1 MKKTLSLAIVMVVAL
16 GSSVLAVGFLGTPTA
31 EIGQGN
37 WSIGY
42 DYSYSSQDTEK
53 TRASFSIDGG
63 TPDLFEF
70 KLKDLNVQRHYATI
84 GYGLTP
90 DWDVYVKLG
99 IADVKGQGKDFGT
112 PGDPNDPGS
121 DWGMNFDNKFAWGWG
136 TRYTFARHD
145 NIAWGAAL
153 QMNWLDTELTK
164 RDGDSRDKFTFDSY
178 DLLISAGPTVDMG
191 GWKVYGGPFYYY
203 LNGEYKGTY
212 ERPGTTANEKADI
225 RADRNWGGFIGST
238 VDLGHNL
245 NWTIE
250 YSTTGKG
257 WGLGTGIAWSF

>member
-1 MKKTLSLAIVMVVAL
+1 MKHTPLLAIVMVVAL
-16 GSSVLAVGFLGTPTA
+16 GSGVLGVGFLGTPTA

-53 TRASFSIDGG
+53 RTGVFWEDGFG
-63 TPDLFEF
+63 EDTLNMRLEDF
-70 KLKDLNVQRHYATI
+70 KVQRHYAVI
-84 GYGLTP
+84 AYGLTNE
-90 DWDVYVKLG
+90 WDVYVKLG
-99 IADVKGQGKDFGT
+99 IANLKASKKDYDT
-112 PGDPNDPGS
+112 DISLYNPS
-121 DWGMNFDNKFAWGWG
+121 MNFDTDFAWGWG
-136 TRYTFARHD
+136 TRYTFAQQD
-145 NIAWGAAL
+145 IITWGAAL
-153 QMNWLDTELTK
+153 QMNWLDTEWKGT
-164 RDGDSRDKFTFDSY
+164 DGNNRLKADFDSY
-178 DLLISAGPTVDMG
+178 DLFVSVGPTVDLG

-203 LNGEYKGTY
+203 LNGDYDLSITDDLGLWYT
-212 ERPGTTANEKADI
+212 EKADI